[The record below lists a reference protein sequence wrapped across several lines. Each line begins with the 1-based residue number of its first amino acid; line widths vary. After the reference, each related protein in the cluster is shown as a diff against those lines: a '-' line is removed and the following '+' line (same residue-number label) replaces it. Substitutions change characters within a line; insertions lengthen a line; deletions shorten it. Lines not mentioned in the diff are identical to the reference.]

1 MKIAK
6 LETFHADGGWRIWSY
21 LKITTDTGLIGW
33 SEYSDGFGA
42 GGVSEIISKFASLVH
57 GLDPRNPTR
66 ISTQLRALTR
76 LAAGGLNHQ
85 AIAAIE
91 NACFD
96 LAAKAAGVPVY
107 ALLGGALRERLPVY
121 WSHCASFRVWR
132 RAFFENELGF
142 APVRTLD
149 DIRGLARHAISSGFG
164 AIKTNP
170 LNLWPQS
177 KPFNSGFRMGAGML
191 ERHPDAQQISEMR
204 QVCAAF
210 RDGLG
215 PHAGLMF
222 DVNFNQRPEGFLRI
236 ARALEEYDL
245 TWLEIDIHDPDALA
259 HIRQNVRTPI
269 ASLEAVHG
277 LAAYR
282 PFIEK
287 RAVDVAVVDVLW
299 NGIWESTRIAHLA
312 DAYEIDCAPHNF
324 YGDLASLM
332 SAHFCAAIANFRIME
347 IEVDDVPWKAAMLTH
362 PVKIENGSIEVP
374 SRPGWGADI
383 NEAALSRHPPRV

>member
-6 LETFHADGGWRIWSY
+6 LETFHADGGWRNWSF
-21 LKITTDTGLIGW
+21 LKITADSGLAGW
-33 SEYSDGFGA
+33 SEYSDGFGV
-42 GGVSEIISKFASLVH
+42 GGVSEIIAKFTPNIT
-57 GLDPRNPTR
+57 GMDPRNPTR

-76 LAAGGLNHQ
+76 LAQGGLNHQ

-96 LAAKAAGVPVY
+96 LAGKAAGVPVY
-107 ALLGGALRERLPVY
+107 ALLGGALREKLPVY

-132 RAFFENELGF
+132 REFFENELGF
-142 APVRTLD
+142 APLRTLE
-149 DIRGLARHAISSGFG
+149 DIRALARHAVSSGFS
-164 AIKTNP
+164 AVKTNP

-177 KPFNSGFRMGAGML
+177 RPFNSGFRMGPGML
-191 ERHPDAQQISEMR
+191 DRHPDAQQISEMR
-204 QVCAAF
+204 AICEAF
-210 RDGLG
+210 REGLG

-236 ARALEEYDL
+236 ARALEDYDL
-245 TWLEIDIHDPDALA
+245 TWLEIDIHDPESLA
-259 HIRQNVRTPI
+259 HIRSQVRTPI
-269 ASLEAVHG
+269 ASLEAIHG

-282 PFIEK
+282 PFLEK

-332 SAHFCAAIANFRIME
+332 SAHFCAAISNFRIME
-347 IEVDDVPWKAAMLTH
+347 IEVDDVPWKKSLLTH

-374 SRPGWGADI
+374 NRPGWGADI
-383 NEAALSRHPPRV
+383 DEAALTLHPPRA